1 MKTTEVFFEGSNFVG
16 REIENVQDLVKA
28 LAAGMDIVPDYDC
41 YGYSMIYDKEVIDE
55 FGNGSCEEVEKTT
68 DELFEEM
75 KEDMDRGKTLY
86 AGFFLDCRQ
95 FSIKP
100 AKKTTL
106 QTDFSVGQEVYL
118 LIDNKIVKT
127 KIKQIWLTEGENNL
141 HYSDRIASDI
151 CQEFYSRCQ
160 IIHHNT
166 STLNYVRGKIDKV
179 RVQDKSFASV
189 EHVSGRD
196 KLVELSEIFA
206 TKEELVKHLM
216 EE

>member
-1 MKTTEVFFEGSNFVG
+1 MKTTEVFFAGSNFVG

-28 LAAGMDIVPDYDC
+28 LAAGMDIFNDDSEC
-41 YGYSMIYDKEVIDE
+41 GYSQFYDKEVTDE
-55 FGNGSCEEVEKTT
+55 FGNTSYEEVEKT
-68 DELFEEM
+68 DSQLFEEM
-75 KEDMDRGKTLY
+75 KYDLEHEVTLY
-86 AGFFLDCRQ
+86 AGFFLDFRQ
-95 FSIKP
+95 FSIMP
-100 AKKTTL
+100 AKRTTL

-118 LIDNKIVKT
+118 LIDNKVVKT

-160 IIHHNT
+160 TIHYNT
-166 STLNYVRGKIDKV
+166 STLNYIRGEIDKV
-179 RVQDKSFASV
+179 RVQNKSFVSV
-189 EHVSGRD
+189 EYNNGRD